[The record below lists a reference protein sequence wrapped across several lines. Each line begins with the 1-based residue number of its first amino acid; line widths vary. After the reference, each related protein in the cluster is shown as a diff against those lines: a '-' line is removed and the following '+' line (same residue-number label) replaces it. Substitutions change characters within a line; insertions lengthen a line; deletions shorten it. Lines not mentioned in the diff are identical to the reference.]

1 MVQRFNSK
9 WGHKVSNE
17 LEIKTSKKDVPVED
31 ATSLIYNVN
40 LSINQYQKL
49 RTSLQHHAIDLPPRN
64 KIDSYKKT
72 LMCEFK
78 VESTKTSCEFNVLVT
93 DTVKSLLA
101 IHSAAALSDGDSVH
115 VEGKLGI
122 DGSGSHNVRHQL
134 VER

>member
-1 MVQRFNSK
+1 
-9 WGHKVSNE
+9 
-17 LEIKTSKKDVPVED
+17 
-31 ATSLIYNVN
+31 
-40 LSINQYQKL
+40 
-49 RTSLQHHAIDLPPRN
+49 
-64 KIDSYKKT
+64 
-72 LMCEFK
+72 MCEFK